1 MQVLAGQSLRGI
13 ELLPM
18 RKSAFR
24 SSYPSSYAYW
34 AEGNGGRGQANEA
47 AIPRVRL
54 VDSICVFVA
63 KLMYNLRYPVVIL
76 CSECISDEA
85 FELEGAA
92 LALVVE
98 LIIQSFGDIDIHI
111 QCAA

>member
-1 MQVLAGQSLRGI
+1 
-13 ELLPM
+13 M
-18 RKSAFR
+18 RESALKST
-24 SSYPSSYAYW
+24 YPSSYAYW
-34 AEGNGGRGQANEA
+34 AESNGGRGQANEA
-47 AIPRVRL
+47 AISRVRL
-54 VDSICVFVA
+54 VDSIGVFMTE
-63 KLMYNLRYPVVIL
+63 LMYNLRYPVVIL

-98 LIIQSFGDIDIHI
+98 LIIQSFGNIDIHV